1 MFLNWVHMQKNS
13 REKKMPL
20 RIWIHLSVRST
31 STLKLRKKTHEKQ
44 CFSLKRRLLKSPSGW
59 KTAMSKSENFT
70 SRLPR
75 TMKTSKSTRR
85 NLPGS
90 RSNVR
95 RSYWNSSPR
104 SKKSKYS
111 RCNSKACFSHKWRS
125 STKMRL
131 ARKQLETLENT
142 ALNRILSRACPPQ
155 MILPKLRTITLMQ
168 FCRRRVNQLSAQL
181 QRTCAQCM
189 TWTVDVRAV
198 LSQWAMR
205 FRRRSQWP
213 GTPSRDIGKGH
224 VTNAGSTNESC
235 KLITWYTSHGSYRT
249 LPTDIHDSCA
259 VGIELLS

>member
-13 REKKMPL
+13 SEKKMPL
-20 RIWIHLSVRST
+20 RISIHLSVRST
-31 STLKLRKKTHEKQ
+31 STLRLRKKTHEKH
-44 CFSLKRRLLKSPSGW
+44 FSSLKRRLLKSRSGW
-59 KTAMSKSENFT
+59 RAAMSKSESFT

-85 NLPGS
+85 SLPGS

-111 RCNSKACFSHKWRS
+111 RCNSKACFSHRWRS
-125 STKMRL
+125 STKMRK
-131 ARKQLETLENT
+131 ANKQPETLEST
-142 ALNRILSRACPPQ
+142 ALNRILSRAYPPQ
-155 MILPKLRTITLMQ
+155 TILPKLKTITSMQ
-168 FCRRRVNQLSAQL
+168 FWPRRNQPSAQL

-189 TWTVDVRAV
+189 AWTVDVRAV
-198 LSQWAMR
+198 SSQWAMR

-213 GTPSRDIGKGH
+213 GTPSRDIDKEH

-235 KLITWYTSHGSYRT
+235 KLITWYTSYSKVSR
-249 LPTDIHDSCA
+249 
-259 VGIELLS
+259 